1 MQNTHDRHVHLNYQ
15 VTRAVSSK
23 WVYTTNYIYYIST
36 SNYNI
41 FVQFVEIKCAD
52 HDLTL
57 QTEFE
62 KTTSKFCKIVLGES
76 KRSHSLAA
84 RLGALGRSSGDW
96 PGRPCGRSP
105 LFKHTPRAF
114 DSATWQAGASSVEEY
129 TKPTRAK
136 WTERTYPYKN
146 VMRCFSAAYEMY
158 VRANAY
164 RT

>member
-41 FVQFVEIKCAD
+41 SVQFVDIKCAD

-84 RLGALGRSSGDW
+84 RLGALGPVVWRLARQTVW
-96 PGRPCGRSP
+96 
-105 LFKHTPRAF
+105 AF
-114 DSATWQAGASSVEEY
+114 AIVQTHAAGI
-129 TKPTRAK
+129 
-136 WTERTYPYKN
+136 
-146 VMRCFSAAYEMY
+146 
-158 VRANAY
+158 
-164 RT
+164 